1 MAAPP
6 VTCRRKTPAYA
17 TSTPA
22 YSFWQRR
29 NLGTRTTSNR
39 RPRRTPIL
47 LTPTCHKPRIPT
59 IAHLQLRT
67 IAQFQRIGTL
77 TAQESTDNRG
87 NGSQASE
94 QLRPLPNLVRPV
106 TPTTSCEAPLLFDF
120 TDSCS
125 CWPGPAPR
133 THQTRHGWRPPT
145 KPKLQRQH
153 TTKAWCN
160 IDQVHRMQ
168 DGTHNHHLANPA
180 EHTHR
185 TPAQCPAHP
194 LTSTYTTQADT
205 PTHGQCRRRV
215 QRLCP
220 GHPRQHTPA
229 YARHPHTPQRRVQ
242 SPAVDRRVSRSP
254 PPAPSIRHTSALMQ
268 HHHHDTPSQS

>member
-94 QLRPLPNLVRPV
+94 QLRPLPNLARPV

-133 THQTRHGWRPPT
+133 THQTRMDGDRRPSPSFSANIPPRRGVTPT
-145 KPKLQRQH
+145 KYTECKTAPTTTILQTLQSTRTEHQH
-153 TTKAWCN
+153 SA
-160 IDQVHRMQ
+160 
-168 DGTHNHHLANPA
+168 L
-180 EHTHR
+180 HTHSHR
-185 TPAQCPAHP
+185 PTPHRQ
-194 LTSTYTTQADT
+194 T
-205 PTHGQCRRRV
+205 
-215 QRLCP
+215 
-220 GHPRQHTPA
+220 HPRTASAADESSASAPDTLDST
-229 YARHPHTPQRRVQ
+229 RPHMRDTRTHLKGECRV
-242 SPAVDRRVSRSP
+242 PLWTAV
-254 PPAPSIRHTSALMQ
+254 
-268 HHHHDTPSQS
+268 